1 MSISR
6 KKAKKLRE
14 WEEARL
20 RRETKTAFDGNTRF
34 SVTYEQIYDDM
45 VRVSSLYESG
55 KVLNKWDAIH
65 TKSGFDAASEF
76 ARKEDIESD
85 SLVTPKTVNF
95 VHGQFIHLA

>member
-34 SVTYEQIYDDM
+34 SVTYEKIYEDM
-45 VRVSSLYESG
+45 VMVSSLYENG
-55 KVLNKWDAIH
+55 KTPNRWDVIK
-65 TKSGFDAASEF
+65 TKSGFDAASQA

-85 SLVTPKTVNF
+85 SLVTPKTVDF
-95 VHGQFIHLA
+95 VHG